1 MPQRD
6 QHNASDL
13 QSQAPSSA
21 EQCWDELVAQ
31 RLPANLET
39 QARVLGAFQRVRELA
54 SAQDLLRALLCY
66 VLSLS
71 SLKHLSGWS
80 RLVGVT
86 SKVRIAPGMAQTPPA
101 VRSLV
106 ALALHAD
113 VGSALE
119 RRVPADAAAHSA
131 GGCDPSGGDGT
142 QGRHLEPALCLRLG
156 DRPTGLGAGQ

>member
-21 EQCWDELVAQ
+21 EQCWNELVEQ

-54 SAQDLLRALLCY
+54 SAQVLLRALLCY

-86 SKVRIAPGMAQTPPA
+86 SKVRIAPRHGTNA
-101 VRSLV
+101 S
-106 ALALHAD
+106 
-113 VGSALE
+113 GSALLGCSGSS
-119 RRVPADAAAHSA
+119 RRCWICA
-131 GGCDPSGGDGT
+131 
-142 QGRHLEPALCLRLG
+142 
-156 DRPTGLGAGQ
+156 